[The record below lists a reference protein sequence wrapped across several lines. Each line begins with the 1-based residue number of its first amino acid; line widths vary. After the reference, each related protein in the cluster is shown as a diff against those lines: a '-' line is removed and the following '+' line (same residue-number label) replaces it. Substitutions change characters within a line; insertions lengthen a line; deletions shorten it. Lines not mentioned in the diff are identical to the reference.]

1 MDEYLLEIRYLV
13 DDLGD
18 IELDNGLVRLERMRG
33 FEYVLMIH
41 LPGAYYKTEDLSTI
55 SIFHDNKKLFSRVL
69 SSFECRLVLEAVSTI
84 KFSFDIAENL
94 TCKNPQD
101 SYSLTLKR
109 GTAMM
114 SFAWADGEHITNDAE
129 LLSSLMKLVEL
140 IGDLEPIDYEGFGF
154 EFPIKL

>member
-1 MDEYLLEIRYLV
+1 MNEYLLEIRYLV

-18 IELDNGLVRLERMRG
+18 IEINNGLVRIERMRG
-33 FEYVLMIH
+33 FEYVLMIQ
-41 LPGAYYKTEDLSTI
+41 LPCAYYKTEDSSTLSI
-55 SIFHDNKKLFSRVL
+55 LHDNKKLFSRVL

-84 KFSFDIAENL
+84 KFSFDSSENL
-94 TCKNPQD
+94 TGKDPQD
-101 SYSLTLKR
+101 SYSVSLKR
-109 GTAMM
+109 GTAIM

-154 EFPIKL
+154 EFPVKL

>member
-18 IELDNGLVRLERMRG
+18 IEIDNGLVRLERMRG

-41 LPGAYYKTEDLSTI
+41 LPGAYYKTEDSSTLSI
-55 SIFHDNKKLFSRVL
+55 LHDNKKLFSRVL

-84 KFSFDIAENL
+84 KFSFDSSENL
-94 TCKNPQD
+94 TGKDPQD
-101 SYSLTLKR
+101 SYSVSLKR
-109 GTAMM
+109 GTAIM

-154 EFPIKL
+154 EFPVKL